1 MTRVTVLAGGV
12 GGARFTRGLL
22 QQLAAEDARAAASA
36 DARPDASD
44 AGRIAANTTV
54 DGLDR
59 AFSGNS
65 AQPAAGTQAPSE
77 VTVIVNT
84 GDDMWLDGL
93 RICPDLD
100 TVMYTLGGGI
110 SEDQGWGRADE
121 SRRTSTE
128 IAAYGRGWSWFT
140 LGDLDLA
147 THIVRT
153 DLLRSGATLSA
164 ATEFLCRRWQPGA
177 RLLPMSDQFVE
188 THVRLAQDADE
199 HSAGDL
205 IHFEEWWVRYR
216 AKPPITEFV
225 QAGLADAVA
234 APGVLDAIRTAD
246 LVILPPSNPVVSVG
260 TILNVPGIREA
271 LRTTAATVVGISPII
286 AGSAVRGMAD
296 ACLTTIGVDTTALA
310 VGLHY
315 GSRRHGGVLDAWL
328 VDETDAAALPALEAA
343 GIRSAAVPLWMTDVP
358 ATARIAADAMSVA
371 ALGPIG
377 RRHTASADVATLPLA
392 EFAFPG
398 PLRDSL
404 VAAILA
410 GEKTSTTSTLLEYSI
425 EDEPLPVVG
434 SRQVLIDSRDLP
446 VAVLEITGVSVVR
459 LADVDLDHARDE
471 GEGHLTVA
479 EWRAGH
485 ESFWHSAAMRER
497 LGNPG
502 FTVTD
507 DTRVVL
513 ERMRVVALLHP

>member
-22 QQLAAEDARAAASA
+22 QHLAFEDAR
-36 DARPDASD
+36 R
-44 AGRIAANTTV
+44 AANV
-54 DGLDR
+54 SFGGAEGAL
-59 AFSGNS
+59 SGNS
-65 AQPAAGTQAPSE
+65 ATGQASE

-110 SEDQGWGRADE
+110 SEEQGWGRPDE

-153 DLLRSGATLSA
+153 DLLRNGATLSA
-164 ATEFLCRRWQPGA
+164 ATEFLCHRWQPGA

-188 THVRLAQDADE
+188 THVRLAADADE
-199 HSAGDL
+199 HRAGDL

-216 AKPPITEFV
+216 ATLPVTEFV
-225 QAGLADAVA
+225 QVGLADAVA
-234 APGVLDAIRTAD
+234 APGVIDAILTAD

-260 TILNVPGIREA
+260 TILSIPGIREA
-271 LRTTAATVVGISPII
+271 LRATPARVVGIAPII
-286 AGSAVRGMAD
+286 AGAAVRGMAD
-296 ACLTTIGVDTTALA
+296 ACLSTIGVETTALA

-315 GSRRHGGVLDAWL
+315 GFRRQGGVLDAWL
-328 VDETDAAALPALEAA
+328 VDETDAAALPALAAA
-343 GIRSAAVPLWMTDVP
+343 GIRAAAVPLWMTDVG
-358 ATARIAADAMSVA
+358 ATARIAAEALKIGAGPFETTTSAAAPVA
-371 ALGPIG
+371 P
-377 RRHTASADVATLPLA
+377 SDLPVA
-392 EFAFPG
+392 EFGYPG
-398 PLRDSL
+398 PLRDRL

-410 GEKTSTTSTLLEYSI
+410 GSKTSTTSLLVEYGI
-425 EDEPLPVVG
+425 ENDPLPTVG
-434 SRQVLIDSRDLP
+434 SRQVLIDSAERP
-446 VAVLEITGVSVVR
+446 VAIIETTDVRVVR
-459 LADVDLDHARDE
+459 LGAVDLDHARDE
-471 GEGHLTVA
+471 GEGFDSVA
-479 EWRAGH
+479 AWRAGH
-485 ESFWHSAAMRER
+485 EGFWHGAETREV
-497 LGNPG
+497 LGDPV

-507 DTRVVL
+507 DTEVVL
-513 ERMRVVALLHP
+513 ERLRLIAVLPSA

>member
-22 QQLAAEDARAAASA
+22 HHLG
-36 DARPDASD
+36 PDA
-44 AGRIAANTTV
+44 
-54 DGLDR
+54 
-59 AFSGNS
+59 
-65 AQPAAGTQAPSE
+65 E

-110 SEDQGWGRADE
+110 SEEQGWGRADE
-121 SRRTSTE
+121 TRRTSAE

-153 DLLRSGATLSA
+153 DLLRGGATLSA
-164 ATEFLCRRWQPGA
+164 ATEVLCRRWQPGA

-188 THVRLAQDADE
+188 THVRLAEDTDE
-199 HSAGDL
+199 HTAGEL

-216 AKPPITEFV
+216 AKPPVSEFV
-225 QAGLADAVA
+225 QVGLADAVA
-234 APGVLDAIRTAD
+234 APGVLEAIRTAD

-260 TILNVPGIREA
+260 TILSVPGIRDA
-271 LRTTAATVVGISPII
+271 LRTTSATVVGISPII

-315 GSRRHGGVLDAWL
+315 GSRQAGGVLDAWL
-328 VDETDAAALPALEAA
+328 VDETDAAAVPALEAA

-358 ATARIAADAMSVA
+358 ATARIVADAVRVA
-371 ALGPIG
+371 ALGPTDG
-377 RRHTASADVATLPLA
+377 RSPRSDPDTIPEADTHADADADPAGLPIA

-398 PLRDSL
+398 PLRDRL

-410 GEKTSTTSTLLEYSI
+410 GEKTSTTSTLVEYSI
-425 EDEPLPVVG
+425 EGDPLPVVG
-434 SRQVLIDSRDLP
+434 SRQVLIDSQHQP

-471 GEGHLTVA
+471 GEGHTSVA

-485 ESFWHSAAMRER
+485 ESFWHSAALREQV
-497 LGNPG
+497 GDPD

-507 DTRVVL
+507 DTPVVL
-513 ERMRVVALLHP
+513 ERMRVVTLLHP

>member
-22 QQLAAEDARAAASA
+22 QQLASVDARVAA
-36 DARPDASD
+36 
-44 AGRIAANTTV
+44 
-54 DGLDR
+54 DGPFGSPEG
-59 AFSGNS
+59 AISGNS
-65 AQPAAGTQAPSE
+65 AQRTNNSSAASE

-110 SEDQGWGRADE
+110 SEEQGWGRTDE
-121 SRRTSTE
+121 SRRTSEE

-153 DLLRSGATLSA
+153 DLLRTGATLSA

-188 THVRLAQDADE
+188 THVRLAADADE
-199 HSAGDL
+199 HRAGDL

-216 AKPPITEFV
+216 ATTPITEFV
-225 QAGLADAVA
+225 QVGLADAVA
-234 APGVLDAIRTAD
+234 APGVIDAILTAD

-260 TILNVPGIREA
+260 TILSIPGIRDA
-271 LRTTAATVVGISPII
+271 LRSTTARVVGISPII
-286 AGSAVRGMAD
+286 SGAAVRGMAD
-296 ACLTTIGVDTTALA
+296 TCLSTIGVETSALA

-315 GSRRHGGVLDAWL
+315 GSRRGDGVLDAWL
-328 VDETDAAALPALEAA
+328 VDETDADAVPALEAA
-343 GIRSAAVPLWMTDVP
+343 GIRAAAVPLWMSDVT
-358 ATARIAADAMSVA
+358 ATAQIAAEALRIAGDLGDAPTPD
-371 ALGPIG
+371 LPI
-377 RRHTASADVATLPLA
+377 A

-398 PLRDSL
+398 PLRDRL
-404 VAAILA
+404 VAAILD
-410 GEKTSTTSTLLEYSI
+410 GSKTSTTSTLIEYGI

-434 SRQVLIDSRDLP
+434 SRQVVIDSAGHP
-446 VAVLEITGVSVVR
+446 VAIIETTGMRVVR
-459 LADVDLDHARDE
+459 LGAVDLGHARDE
-471 GEGHLTVA
+471 GEGYDSVA
-479 EWRAGH
+479 DWRAGH
-485 ESFWHSAAMRER
+485 ERFWHSDDMRAYV
-497 LGNPG
+497 GDPA

-507 DTRVVL
+507 DTEVVL
-513 ERMRVVALLHP
+513 ERMRVVRVLPHA